1 MTEYSSRLFL
11 SGVTVSYSLLTVED
25 YNLKRTLIAG
35 FGRRRS
41 GKSRNIHHALSDI
54 NLELVSGDR
63 LAVLGLNGAGKS
75 TLLRVMAG
83 TLPPTSGQVEIQG
96 DLMSLLGG
104 SGASLDGSLTG
115 YENIMTSGILLGA
128 SVAEMKSKIEEIAEF
143 SGLGDRI
150 NTPVGTYSAGMQAR
164 LRFTITTSMKPQ
176 ILIMDE
182 GVASSSDPDFAQRAK
197 KRLIEF
203 RDSVE
208 ILVVTSH
215 GSGITEVCNK
225 GLWLERGEM
234 RQFGPIHE
242 VLDSYRKSFSESPAF
257 SSNDPM
263 ISIDQI

>member
-1 MTEYSSRLFL
+1 MIDGNSRISL
-11 SGVTVSYSLLTVED
+11 SGVDVSYSLLSVED

-35 FGRRRS
+35 FGRKRS

-54 NLELVSGDR
+54 NLELIPGDR
-63 LAVLGLNGAGKS
+63 LAVLGLNGSGKS

-115 YENIMTSGILLGA
+115 YENILTAGILLGA
-128 SVAEMKSKIEEIAEF
+128 SVSDMKSKIEEIAEF
-143 SGLGDRI
+143 SGLGARI

-164 LRFTITTSMKPQ
+164 LRFTITTSMTPG

-182 GVASSSDPDFAQRAK
+182 GVASSSDPDFAQRAMT
-197 KRLIEF
+197 RLTEF

-215 GSGITEVCNK
+215 GSGITGICNK
-225 GLWLERGEM
+225 GLWLENGQARE
-234 RQFGPIHE
+234 FGPLDE
-242 VLDSYRKSFSESPAF
+242 VLDRYQKSFSTPLNSE
-257 SSNDPM
+257 SNDPM
-263 ISIDQI
+263 LSTN

>member
-1 MTEYSSRLFL
+1 MTKKSSRLFL

-41 GKSRNIHHALSDI
+41 GKSRNIHNALSDI
-54 NLELVSGDR
+54 NLELASGDR

-182 GVASSSDPDFAQRAK
+182 GVASSSDPDFAQRAR
-197 KRLIEF
+197 KRLTEF

-208 ILVVTSH
+208 ILVLTSH
-215 GSGITEVCNK
+215 GSGISEVCNK
-225 GLWLERGEM
+225 GLWLEKGRIKE
-234 RQFGPIHE
+234 FGPIE
-242 VLDSYRKSFSESPAF
+242 KVISSYKASFSETEDSHP
-257 SSNDPM
+257 SDSM
-263 ISIDQI
+263 MTIE

>member
-1 MTEYSSRLFL
+1 MTESSSRLFL
-11 SGVTVSYSLLTVED
+11 CGVTVSYSLLTVED

-54 NLELVSGDR
+54 NLELASGDR

-115 YENIMTSGILLGA
+115 YENILTSGILLGA

-182 GVASSSDPDFAQRAK
+182 GVASSSDPDFAQRAR
-197 KRLIEF
+197 KRLTDF

-208 ILVVTSH
+208 ILVLTSH
-215 GSGITEVCNK
+215 GSGITGICNK
-225 GLWLERGEM
+225 GLWLENGKVRE
-234 RQFGPIHE
+234 FGDIE
-242 VLDSYRKSFSESPAF
+242 DVLKSYNNSFSDKLDIAQ
-257 SSNDPM
+257 NDPM
-263 ISIDQI
+263 IAIDGN

>member
-1 MTEYSSRLFL
+1 MIEPNSYISL
-11 SGVTVSYSLLTVED
+11 SKVDVAYSLLTIED
-25 YNLKRTLIAG
+25 YNLKRTVIAG
-35 FGRRRS
+35 FGRKRY

-75 TLLRVMAG
+75 TLLRVMSG
-83 TLPPTSGQVEIQG
+83 TLPPTSGEVEIYG

-115 YENIMTSGILLGA
+115 YENIVTSGILLGA
-128 SVAEMKSKIEEIAEF
+128 SVSEMKSKIEEIAEF

-182 GVASSSDPDFAQRAK
+182 GVASSSDPDFAQRAT
-197 KRLIEF
+197 KRLTEF
-203 RDSVE
+203 RNSVE

-215 GSGITEVCNK
+215 GSGITDICNK
-225 GLWLERGEM
+225 GLWLENGKV
-234 RQFGPIHE
+234 RQFGELDE
-242 VLDSYRKSFSESPAF
+242 VLPKYRESFSVPFESESTDEIF
-257 SSNDPM
+257 
-263 ISIDQI
+263 

>member
-1 MTEYSSRLFL
+1 MIDQNSRISLV
-11 SGVTVSYSLLTVED
+11 GVNVAYGLLTVED

-35 FGRRRS
+35 FGRKRS
-41 GKSRNIHHALSDI
+41 GKSRNIHHALSNID
-54 NLELVSGDR
+54 LELVSGDR

-115 YENIMTSGILLGA
+115 YENIVTSGILLGA
-128 SVAEMKSKIEEIAEF
+128 SVSDMKSKIKEIAEF

-164 LRFTITTSMKPQ
+164 LRFTITTSMTPQ
-176 ILIMDE
+176 MLIMDE
-182 GVASSSDPDFAQRAK
+182 GVASSSDPDFAQKATR
-197 KRLIEF
+197 RLTEF

-215 GSGITEVCNK
+215 GSGITGICNK
-225 GLWLERGEM
+225 GLWLENGQVSE
-234 RQFGPIHE
+234 FGPLNE
-242 VLDSYRKSFSESPAF
+242 VLDRYQKSFATPPESEST
-257 SSNDPM
+257 DPM
-263 ISIDQI
+263 LSLD